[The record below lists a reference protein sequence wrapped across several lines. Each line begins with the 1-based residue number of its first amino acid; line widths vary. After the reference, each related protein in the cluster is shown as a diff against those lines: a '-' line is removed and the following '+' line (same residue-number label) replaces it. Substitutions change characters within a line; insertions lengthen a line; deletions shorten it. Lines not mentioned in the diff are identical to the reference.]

1 MYLYLLQ
8 HGDALSKTVDPE
20 RPLSA
25 QGKRDIEKIALI
37 LRGMQVQPA
46 YIFHSGKLRAQ
57 QSARIIAATL
67 VSRVEPV
74 QANGLAPNDDPA
86 IIIEDIIRLDG
97 SLLIAS
103 HMPFVS
109 HLCSDLISGGPGCQ
123 FASVPGSLIC
133 LEKNER
139 GWQLDWML
147 RPQCL
152 PG

>member
-1 MYLYLLQ
+1 MYLYILQ
-8 HGDALSKTVDPE
+8 HGDAVSKAVDPE

-25 QGKRDIEKIALI
+25 QGKRDIEKIASI

-46 YIFHSGKLRAQ
+46 YIFHSGKLRAR

-67 VSRVEPV
+67 APGIEPA
-74 QANGLAPNDDPA
+74 QADGLAPNDDPA
-86 IIIEDIIRLDG
+86 IIIEHIIRLDG

-109 HLCSDLISGGPGCQ
+109 RLCSDLLSGGPGCQ

-133 LEKNER
+133 LEKTTQ

-147 RPQCL
+147 RPQL
-152 PG
+152 L